1 LKNNTLQ
8 LRETRRNFSLDI
20 KLSAAILPLM
30 ITIMNRNDRGRAE
43 FGWLHSRHS
52 FSFGQ
57 YYNPDA
63 MGYRSLRV
71 INEDVVEPGQGFGTH
86 PHRDMEI
93 LTYVLEGQLAH
104 KDSMGNGRVIQAGEL
119 QAMSAG
125 RGISHSEFNASDEE
139 PVHFLQI
146 WIVPDKA
153 GVEPRYAEWQPSPE
167 TADQPLTLLA
177 SPNGDEG
184 SVPIHQKARLYLG
197 RLAPG
202 QSADFEL
209 SPKLGAW
216 IQVMRGKL
224 RVLEHT
230 LQAGDGASIVD
241 EAEPFSLSNPE
252 EVPTEFLLFELE

>member
-1 LKNNTLQ
+1 MFLPMISILQ
-8 LRETRRNFSLDI
+8 HNQ
-20 KLSAAILPLM
+20 
-30 ITIMNRNDRGRAE
+30 RGQSD

-52 FSFGQ
+52 FSFGR
-57 YYNPDA
+57 YYQPEA

-93 LTYVLEGQLAH
+93 LTYVLRGQLAH
-104 KDSMGNGRVIQAGEL
+104 EDSMGNGRTIQAGEL

-125 RGISHSEFNASDEE
+125 RGISHSEFNAGEQD

-146 WIVPDKA
+146 WIVPDKP
-153 GVEPRYAEWQPSPE
+153 GVEPRYAEWQPSAA

-177 SPNGDEG
+177 SPTGQDG

-197 RLAPG
+197 KLAPAQG
-202 QSADFEL
+202 TDFEL
-209 SPKLGAW
+209 KPKLGAW
-216 IQVMRGKL
+216 IQVMRGSV
-224 RVLEHT
+224 RVLDQT

-241 EAEPFSLSNPE
+241 EPEPFSLNNPGPE
-252 EVPTEFLLFELE
+252 PAEFLLFELE